1 MPWLHRANLLH
12 LVVIDSF
19 LVFVVVFY
27 IAGCLIFV
35 EEEEEE
41 VTSFLVACRLVLCF
55 DELAAPFSALRD
67 KEMLCV
73 SSWSERKL
81 LLCQVRCLI

>member
-1 MPWLHRANLLH
+1 
-12 LVVIDSF
+12 
-19 LVFVVVFY
+19 VFVVVFY

-35 EEEEEE
+35 EEEEEEEEE

-81 LLCQVRCLI
+81 LLCQVRFLI